1 MCVAGPLQ
9 RGPSISG
16 GAGPLGVSGWADG
29 SNLVETLD
37 ESHVLS
43 DLSSPLIKTRSS
55 DFLPD
60 GQTFPEQFYFNL
72 TQRQGDSLS

>member
-1 MCVAGPLQ
+1 MALVSLEGPAPWGSL
-9 RGPSISG
+9 G
-16 GAGPLGVSGWADG
+16 GQMAVTWWR
-29 SNLVETLD
+29 TLD

-60 GQTFPEQFYFNL
+60 GQTFPK
-72 TQRQGDSLS
+72 